1 MSVEPTTPSPLPEG
15 LPTEQVEDLPKLGT
29 VTVRGA
35 GLSELMADEIGF
47 SRAAADRGA
56 GEDETAARTRAAA
69 ARTVRVLARQ
79 VLGADGQP
87 VMTPAQWEIYG
98 GRHMDSCMRLYAAA
112 ERLSSPPLEDVEK
125 N

>member
-1 MSVEPTTPSPLPEG
+1 MTEAARETAARPEG
-15 LPTEQVEDLPKLGT
+15 LPTEQVEDLAQLGT

-35 GLSELMADEIGF
+35 TLTELMTDELLF
-47 SRAAADRGA
+47 SRATADVKEG
-56 GEDETAARTRAAA
+56 DPIAARIAATT

-79 VLGADGQP
+79 VLGEDGQP
-87 VMTPAQWEIYG
+87 LKTAAEWEIYG
-98 GRHMDSCMRLYAAA
+98 GRHMAVVYRLYGVA